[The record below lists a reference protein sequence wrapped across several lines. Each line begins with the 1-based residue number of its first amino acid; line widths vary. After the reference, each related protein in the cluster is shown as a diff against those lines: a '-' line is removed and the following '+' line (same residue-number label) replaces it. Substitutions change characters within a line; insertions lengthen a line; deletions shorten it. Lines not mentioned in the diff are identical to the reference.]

1 MTPLIQDYK
10 NAMRHMVQSVS
21 ILTYQHDGHR
31 MGVTVTS
38 ASSYSAEP
46 PIFMAAIHREST
58 LAGHLSLGN
67 HLCMNLL
74 KSDALELAKRFSGAT
89 GVHGVERFEAGAWE
103 FDEEHAPRLQTALCS
118 FRGELRALI
127 PQASHALLLVEIRDI
142 VENSGTP
149 LSYYMREY
157 QSG

>member
-1 MTPLIQDYK
+1 MTQLIQDYK

-21 ILTYQHDGHR
+21 ILTYQHDDLRIG
-31 MGVTVTS
+31 MTVTS

-58 LAGHLSLGN
+58 LAGHLALGN
-67 HLCMNLL
+67 PLCMNLL
-74 KSDALELAKRFSGAT
+74 SSDTQALAERFSGAT
-89 GVHGVERFEAGAWE
+89 GVHGPERFEIGDWD
-103 FDEEHAPRLQTALCS
+103 FHEHKAPRLNTALCS

-127 PQASHALLLVEIRDI
+127 PQASHAILLVEIDEI
-142 VENSGTP
+142 VESSGAP

-157 QSG
+157 RSV